1 MTTVTYQKFN
11 DMVEYTWANLP
22 YDICAEMAAIDD
34 KDKLI
39 RYHGTIGRAI
49 RNLFNLW
56 ATTWTPVISNGC
68 DVSENH
74 PDRLSMRVI
83 EAVWQKIRNAN
94 IASTVTIKPLSRK

>member
-22 YDICAEMAAIDD
+22 YDTCAEMAAIDD

-39 RYHGTIGRAI
+39 QYHGTIGRVI

-56 ATTWTPVISNGC
+56 ATKWTPVFSNGC

-83 EAVWQKIRNAN
+83 EAVWQKIRNTN
-94 IASTVTIKPLSRK
+94 VASTVTIKPLSRK

>member
-1 MTTVTYQKFN
+1 MTTVTNQKFN
-11 DMVEYTWANLP
+11 DMVEYTRANLP
-22 YDICAEMAAIDD
+22 YDTCAEMAAIDD

-39 RYHGTIGRAI
+39 RYHDTIGRAI

-56 ATTWTPVISNGC
+56 DTTWTPVISNGC

-83 EAVWQKIRNAN
+83 EAVWQQIRNASVTS
-94 IASTVTIKPLSRK
+94 AVTIKPLSKK